1 MHFHQIVRVIAVFV
15 LSGCGLLTAAT
26 IRVPGDSRSIQSAIN
41 QAAPGD
47 TVLVQAG
54 TYPESVVLKPL
65 ITLRSVGGDATG
77 KQGLRRAETTLIDGT
92 GLPADATGVR
102 MAAGAVLDGFTVANF
117 GRYDDAKWRH
127 HDATSGNE
135 QLHGHIGVAGNAGI
149 LVQGVDCEV
158 RNNIVHHIGRS
169 GIGIEGTPGKSCSP
183 LIVANIVYRNMGG
196 GIGSMKGSTAVISN
210 NVCFENFYAGIG
222 HDNASPLVVSNLC
235 YANIRAGIGISEG
248 ACPTVRSNLCQSN
261 RRAGIG
267 IRTDAATRPMV
278 EFNHCR
284 HNQMAGI
291 GVEEE
296 AFPTLRGNRC
306 HDNGLT
312 GIGLKEH
319 ASATILQNE
328 CFANGQSG
336 IGLSENSSA
345 TIRGNH
351 LHHNQASGIG
361 FAKCTKG
368 KAVIEDNRLLENAK
382 VAAGVNAGWTVDFRN
397 NEFSRTGGMP
407 PIIMVFSG
415 SKVAFTGNIIRGSGV
430 AGIRASG
437 SVRATGNRFEGT
449 KMRPVGPPNYAVW
462 ALPGSEIE
470 FSDNTVTGWRH
481 AIFADRAKI
490 IASGNKVTGFSKVA
504 FRLKQ
509 PVANSKVSG
518 NRIPAEN
525 TRLKELLI
533 DM

>member
-1 MHFHQIVRVIAVFV
+1 MHSHLIISTIAVLCLFR
-15 LSGCGLLTAAT
+15 SASLTAAT
-26 IRVPGDSRSIQSAIN
+26 VRVPGDTASIQSAIAR
-41 QAAPGD
+41 AAAGD

-54 TYPESVVLKPL
+54 TYHESVVLKSRV
-65 ITLRSVGGDATG
+65 TLRSVGGAATG
-77 KQGLRRAETTLIDGT
+77 SQGLRRAETTIIDGS
-92 GLPADATGVR
+92 GLAPEATGVR

-117 GRYDDAKWRH
+117 GNYDDAKWRH
-127 HDATSGNE
+127 HHATSGNE
-135 QLHGHIGVAGNAGI
+135 QSHAHIGVAGNAGI
-149 LVQGVDCEV
+149 LIQGVDCEV

-169 GIGIEGTPGKSCSP
+169 GIGIEGALGQSCSP
-183 LIVANIVYRNMGG
+183 LIVANVCYRNMGG

-248 ACPTVRSNLCQSN
+248 ACPTVRSNLCHSN

-267 IRTDAATRPMV
+267 IRTVTTTRPIV

-284 HNQMAGI
+284 HNRMAGI

-319 ASATILQNE
+319 ASATIVQNE

-336 IGLSENSSA
+336 IGLSDNSTA
-345 TIRGNH
+345 TIRNNH

-361 FAKCTKG
+361 FAKCTNG
-368 KAVIEDNRLLENAK
+368 KAVIENNRLLQNAK
-382 VAAGVNAGWTVDFRN
+382 VAAGVNPGWTVEFKN

-407 PIIMVFSG
+407 PIIMVFRG
-415 SKVAFTGNIIRGSGV
+415 SVATFIGNTIRGDGV
-430 AGIRASG
+430 AGIRANG
-437 SVRATGNRFEGT
+437 SVHATNNRFEGT

-462 ALPGSEIE
+462 ALPGAEVR
-470 FSDNTVTGWRH
+470 FSRNTVTGWRH
-481 AIFADRAKI
+481 AIYADRAKVT
-490 IASGNKVTGFSKVA
+490 AFGNKVTGFPKVA

-509 PVANSKVSG
+509 PVAGSEVSG
-518 NRIPAEN
+518 NQIPADN
-525 TRLKELLI
+525 PRLKELQT
-533 DM
+533 DE

>member
-1 MHFHQIVRVIAVFV
+1 MISHLIARAVAINV
-15 LSGCGLLTAAT
+15 LAGSFSLFAAT
-26 IRVPGDSRSIQSAIN
+26 IQVPDDAPSIQAAIN
-41 QAAPGD
+41 QSEPGD
-47 TVLVQAG
+47 VVLVRAG
-54 TYPESVVLKPL
+54 TYRESVVLKPRV
-65 ITLRSVGGDATG
+65 TLRSVGGDASGTR
-77 KQGLRRAETTLIDGT
+77 GLRRAESTIIDGT
-92 GLPADATGVR
+92 GLPIAATGVR

-117 GRYDDAKWRH
+117 GNYDDAKWRH
-127 HDATSGNE
+127 HHATSGNE
-135 QLHGHIGVAGNAGI
+135 QSHAHIGVAGNAGI
-149 LVQGVDCEV
+149 LIQGIDCEV
-158 RNNIVHHIGRS
+158 RNNLVHHIGRS
-169 GIGIEGTPGKSCSP
+169 GIGIEGVAGNSCSP

-222 HDNASPLVVSNLC
+222 HDNASPFVVSNLC

-248 ACPTVRSNLCQSN
+248 ACPTVRSNLCHSN

-267 IRTDAATRPMV
+267 IRTDATTRPNV

-284 HNQMAGI
+284 NNQMAGI

-336 IGLSENSSA
+336 IGLSDNSTA

-361 FAKCTKG
+361 FAKCRKG
-368 KAVIEDNRLLENAK
+368 NAVIEGNRLLENGK
-382 VAAGVNAGWTVDFRN
+382 VAAGVNPGWTVVFRN
-397 NEFSRTGGMP
+397 NEFSRAGGMP
-407 PIIMVFSG
+407 PLIMIARG
-415 SKVAFTGNIIRGSGV
+415 SDVTFTGNTIRGSGV

-462 ALPGSEIE
+462 VLPGSEIQ
-470 FSDNTVTGWRH
+470 FSNNTVTGWRH
-481 AIFADRAKI
+481 AIFADRAKVT
-490 IASGNKVTGFSKVA
+490 ATRNQVSGFPKVA

-509 PVANSKVSG
+509 PVTGSRVTGNLLPADNS
-518 NRIPAEN
+518 
-525 TRLKELLI
+525 RLKELEI
-533 DM
+533 DK